1 MTAPEPFLAR
11 TFDPSVKAELSR
23 LLQHT
28 KAFRL
33 NSQMRARFNLA
44 CVVQDRILDAM
55 SYLDKHREAPSTDS
69 QFYLMMVYADN
80 LFSAVHEVFKAFDEV
95 QYPYGEGCAREI
107 KSKFFFSAFHKA
119 LPELPDDEVPSDDQ
133 FFRYF
138 RSLTF
143 AHPYETSRQ
152 KFIAKDEIHYSPFVL
167 NNSNHGLPDAMP
179 DAIGV
184 KVYSSKRSPNEF
196 SIILSY
202 RAFKDFLISR
212 YDTLQVITKYIQAV
226 LDDQQSEWLK
236 HKADRNL
243 SPIELAEELRGIY
256 KERHEDTYFIDEAIQ
271 HLTTELSPGFGPNE
285 QNVAKFRAA
294 IEAVLVPVCDA
305 LEKPDYNEAADK
317 LDAVLSPD
325 IPDWPEN
332 PDNEYRG
339 MEYHRGKVAE
349 YCGSSECSRTDY
361 VAIDLKCLMKGFV
374 KKWVTIDPKIM
385 SRQEIWLL
393 VSTAWYLESKECVER
408 GIVRAPVQWR
418 VNLSVK
424 REESV

>member
-1 MTAPEPFLAR
+1 MMKAPEPFLAR

-119 LPELPDDEVPSDDQ
+119 LPEIPEDEVPSDDQ

-226 LDDQQSEWLK
+226 LDNQQSEWLK

-332 PDNEYRG
+332 SDSEYRG
-339 MEYHRGKVAE
+339 MAYHRGKVSE
-349 YCGSSECSRTDY
+349 YCGSSNCSRTDY
-361 VAIDLKCLMKGFV
+361 VAIDFLC
-374 KKWVTIDPKIM
+374 
-385 SRQEIWLL
+385 
-393 VSTAWYLESKECVER
+393 
-408 GIVRAPVQWR
+408 
-418 VNLSVK
+418 
-424 REESV
+424 